1 MTWWWFLVPISYFI
15 GIFPTAHIVAGFV
28 GHDPTMEGS
37 GNPGASNV
45 YRVAGKKAGVVVL
58 LGDLLK
64 GLVPALACFFIEGR
78 FLGLVAGCAA
88 MLGHIFPITR
98 KMNSGKGVAT
108 LGGVGIALYP
118 LVGIVAVCIWI
129 PIMKLFRRAS
139 IGSLTMIAIFPFGAL
154 ISSGGSWREFGIASG
169 ASLLVLSRH
178 SENISRLRRGEE
190 QVID

>member
-1 MTWWWFLVPISYFI
+1 MTWWWLLVPASYFL
-15 GIFPTAHIVAGFV
+15 GTFPTAHIVAGFV
-28 GHDPTMEGS
+28 GHDPTTEGS

-45 YRVAGKKAGVVVL
+45 YRVAGARAGVVVL

-64 GLVPALACFFIEGR
+64 GFIPALTCFFIEGHT
-78 FLGLVAGCAA
+78 LGLATGFAA

-98 KMNSGKGVAT
+98 KMSGGKGVAT

-118 LVGIVAVCIWI
+118 LVAVVGVCIWI

-139 IGSLTMIAIFPFGAL
+139 IGSLTLIAIFPFGVL
-154 ISSGGSWREFGIASG
+154 INSGGSWKEFGIASG

-178 SENISRLRRGEE
+178 SENIGRLLRGEE
-190 QVID
+190 QAID